1 LKQQHTRPAVLDHG
15 RTRSTRQATR
25 GGWRSGVRADWC
37 DAVQVAVQQ
46 RAMDLEPSSE
56 KGGAKEDTGYEGF
69 VLEAEGS
76 DDEDIDDGV
85 FLAGLT
91 FALCT
96 NVLLQIG
103 TNLLAS
109 LGNSGA
115 TNAPQS
121 IHKTPT
127 PRTRLRAPGCVSDG
141 GATETRPA

>member
-1 LKQQHTRPAVLDHG
+1 
-15 RTRSTRQATR
+15 
-25 GGWRSGVRADWC
+25 
-37 DAVQVAVQQ
+37 
-46 RAMDLEPSSE
+46 MDLEPSSE

-69 VLEAEGS
+69 VLEAEES

-96 NVLLQIG
+96 DVLLQIG

-121 IHKTPT
+121 THKTPT
-127 PRTRLRAPGCVSDG
+127 RIHLRAPGLRQRRRSDG
-141 GATETRPA
+141 DTPSLTQ